1 MLYNTFSEKV
11 ADVLV
16 WTNSYITM
24 NYRSKV
30 ITGGIVMSIG
40 KLGIFAAGLLF
51 GTAGVKI
58 LTSKDAKKVYT
69 HTTAAVLR
77 AKESVMKTVTD
88 VRENAGDILA
98 DAKEINEQRKEEEK
112 PEVVEDESEEC
123 CCCCEEEKKDD
134 CCGE

>member
-112 PEVVEDESEEC
+112 PDVVEDESEEC
-123 CCCCEEEKKDD
+123 CCEEDKKDD

>member
-58 LTSKDAKKVYT
+58 LSSKDAKKVYT

-112 PEVVEDESEEC
+112 PEVVEDASEE

>member
-11 ADVLV
+11 ADVLA
-16 WTNSYITM
+16 WANSYIKM

-58 LTSKDAKKVYT
+58 LSSKDAKKVYT

-88 VRENAGDILA
+88 VRENVGDILA

-123 CCCCEEEKKDD
+123 CCEEEKKDD

>member
-1 MLYNTFSEKV
+1 ML
-11 ADVLV
+11 A
-16 WTNSYITM
+16 WANSYIKM

-40 KLGIFAAGLLF
+40 KLGIFAAGLLY

-58 LTSKDAKKVYT
+58 LSSKDAKKVYT

-88 VRENAGDILA
+88 VRENVGDILA

-123 CCCCEEEKKDD
+123 CCEEEKKDD

>member
-1 MLYNTFSEKV
+1 MLYNAFSEKV
-11 ADVLV
+11 ADVLA
-16 WTNSYITM
+16 WANSYIKM

-58 LTSKDAKKVYT
+58 LSSKDAKKVYT

-88 VRENAGDILA
+88 VRENVGDILA

-123 CCCCEEEKKDD
+123 CCEEEKKDD

>member
-11 ADVLV
+11 ADVLA
-16 WTNSYITM
+16 WANSYIKI

-58 LTSKDAKKVYT
+58 LSSKDAKKVYT

-88 VRENAGDILA
+88 VTENAGDILA

-112 PEVVEDESEEC
+112 PEVVEDASEE

>member
-11 ADVLV
+11 ADVLA
-16 WTNSYITM
+16 WANSYIKM

-30 ITGGIVMSIG
+30 ITGVIVMSIG

-58 LTSKDAKKVYT
+58 LSSKDAKKVYT

-123 CCCCEEEKKDD
+123 CCEEEKKDD

>member
-88 VRENAGDILA
+88 VRENAGDILS
-98 DAKEINEQRKEEEK
+98 DAKEINEQRKE
-112 PEVVEDESEEC
+112 DFQ
-123 CCCCEEEKKDD
+123 KKFERYIIDGLLNAVPPRS
-134 CCGE
+134 CA

>member
-88 VRENAGDILA
+88 VRENAGDILS

-123 CCCCEEEKKDD
+123 CCEEEKKDD

>member
-1 MLYNTFSEKV
+1 ML
-11 ADVLV
+11 A
-16 WTNSYITM
+16 WANSYIKM

-58 LTSKDAKKVYT
+58 LSSKDAKKVYT

-88 VRENAGDILA
+88 VRENVGDILA

-123 CCCCEEEKKDD
+123 CCEEEKKDD

>member
-112 PEVVEDESEEC
+112 PEVVEDASEEC
-123 CCCCEEEKKDD
+123 CCCEEKKKDD

>member
-1 MLYNTFSEKV
+1 MLYNAFSEKV

-16 WTNSYITM
+16 WANSYIKM

-58 LTSKDAKKVYT
+58 LSSKDAKKVYT

-112 PEVVEDESEEC
+112 PEVVEDASEE

>member
-88 VRENAGDILA
+88 VRENFGDILA
-98 DAKEINEQRKEEEK
+98 DAKEINEPRKEEEK

-123 CCCCEEEKKDD
+123 CCEEEKKDD

>member
-11 ADVLV
+11 ADVLA
-16 WTNSYITM
+16 WANSYIKM

-58 LTSKDAKKVYT
+58 LSSKDAKKVYT

-88 VRENAGDILA
+88 VRENVGDILA

-112 PEVVEDESEEC
+112 QEVVEDESEE
-123 CCCCEEEKKDD
+123 CCCEEEKKDD

>member
-1 MLYNTFSEKV
+1 M
-11 ADVLV
+11 LV

-112 PEVVEDESEEC
+112 PEVVEDASEE

>member
-1 MLYNTFSEKV
+1 MLYNIFSEKV

-123 CCCCEEEKKDD
+123 CCEEDKKDD

>member
-11 ADVLV
+11 ADVLA
-16 WTNSYITM
+16 WANSYIKM

-58 LTSKDAKKVYT
+58 LSSKDAKKVYT

-88 VRENAGDILA
+88 VRENVGDILA

-112 PEVVEDESEEC
+112 PEVVEDASEE

>member
-16 WTNSYITM
+16 WANSYIKM

-123 CCCCEEEKKDD
+123 CCEEEKKDD

>member
-16 WTNSYITM
+16 WANSYIKM

-112 PEVVEDESEEC
+112 PEVVEDTSEEC

>member
-1 MLYNTFSEKV
+1 MLYNIFSEKV

-88 VRENAGDILA
+88 VRENVGDILA

-112 PEVVEDESEEC
+112 PEVVEDASEE

>member
-24 NYRSKV
+24 KYRSKV

-40 KLGIFAAGLLF
+40 KLGIFAAGVLF

-123 CCCCEEEKKDD
+123 CCEEEKKDD

>member
-1 MLYNTFSEKV
+1 
-11 ADVLV
+11 
-16 WTNSYITM
+16 M

-88 VRENAGDILA
+88 VRENVGDILA

-112 PEVVEDESEEC
+112 QEVVEDESEE
-123 CCCCEEEKKDD
+123 CCCEEEKKDD

>member
-88 VRENAGDILA
+88 VRENVGDILA

-123 CCCCEEEKKDD
+123 CCEEEKKDD

>member
-1 MLYNTFSEKV
+1 MYNTFSEKV
-11 ADVLV
+11 ADVLA
-16 WTNSYITM
+16 WANSYIKM

-58 LTSKDAKKVYT
+58 LSSKDAKKVYT

-112 PEVVEDESEEC
+112 PEVVEDASEE

>member
-77 AKESVMKTVTD
+77 AKESVMKTVSD

-98 DAKEINEQRKEEEK
+98 DAEEINEQRKEEEK

-123 CCCCEEEKKDD
+123 CCEEEKKDD

>member
-112 PEVVEDESEEC
+112 PEVVEDASEE

>member
-16 WTNSYITM
+16 WTNLYITM

-88 VRENAGDILA
+88 VRENVGDILA

-112 PEVVEDESEEC
+112 PEVVEDASEE